1 MGQEKR
7 HLLYVDF
14 SLQGELEAG
23 EELSDWEIHSVNT
36 LDKARRLL
44 QQHAFRVGM
53 VRLERGFEERASEAV
68 GALTQ
73 VSRFVEWIGL
83 VPAGALSEG
92 DGRLTRIIAEHFFDY
107 HTLPLSGGRL
117 RQTLGHAWGMSQ
129 ALEHTARAG
138 HSVAGT
144 DEEMVGTSPA
154 MQELFRGIRKVAA
167 VDATVFIAGDS
178 GTGKELTARAI
189 HERSRRAKGPF
200 VAVDCTALPPTLIQ
214 SELFGYE
221 KGSFTGAAQRKI
233 GRIESASGGTLFLD
247 EIGDLPL
254 DLQGNLLRFLQ
265 ESTIQRVGGRE
276 VIPVDVRVIAATH
289 VDIKEAQRA
298 GRFRQDLYFRLNVLR
313 LRVPAL
319 KERGDDIELLARYF
333 FQQFARESSKQL
345 KGFSPQALQVLRAHE
360 WPGNVRELINR
371 VRRAIV
377 MSESRLITPL
387 DLGLESVQV
396 ADSLQDTQTLPLS
409 QVRAVAE
416 REAVQQALRQ
426 CGNNLSE
433 AARGLGVSR
442 VTLYNL
448 IQKYELGTDWRRNVE
463 SLRGGGSGS
472 PVGFSG
478 KSEIAA
484 ASDRSCGE

>member
-138 HSVAGT
+138 HSVAVS

-154 MQELFRGIRKVAA
+154 MQELFRGIR
-167 VDATVFIAGDS
+167 
-178 GTGKELTARAI
+178 
-189 HERSRRAKGPF
+189 
-200 VAVDCTALPPTLIQ
+200 
-214 SELFGYE
+214 
-221 KGSFTGAAQRKI
+221 
-233 GRIESASGGTLFLD
+233 
-247 EIGDLPL
+247 
-254 DLQGNLLRFLQ
+254 
-265 ESTIQRVGGRE
+265 
-276 VIPVDVRVIAATH
+276 
-289 VDIKEAQRA
+289 
-298 GRFRQDLYFRLNVLR
+298 
-313 LRVPAL
+313 
-319 KERGDDIELLARYF
+319 
-333 FQQFARESSKQL
+333 
-345 KGFSPQALQVLRAHE
+345 
-360 WPGNVRELINR
+360 
-371 VRRAIV
+371 
-377 MSESRLITPL
+377 
-387 DLGLESVQV
+387 
-396 ADSLQDTQTLPLS
+396 TQMLPLS
-409 QVRAVAE
+409 QVRAAVE
-416 REAVQQALRQ
+416 REAVQHALRL

-433 AARGLGVSR
+433 VARKLCISR

-448 IQKYELGTDWRRNVE
+448 LEKHGLGNVERRNCRNAHDTPAAPRFPASSWLSLLLPEFAGDWRKTGTE
-463 SLRGGGSGS
+463 
-472 PVGFSG
+472 
-478 KSEIAA
+478 
-484 ASDRSCGE
+484 